1 MTLLTVC
8 IITALI
14 VLYVEAMN
22 CYRDKAKFD
31 IVHELV
37 FSVLWVVT
45 LPLAVYT
52 VWKLDEV
59 KNGGD

>member
-1 MTLLTVC
+1 MLILTYLIVTLV
-8 IITALI
+8 

-31 IVHELV
+31 IAHELV
-37 FSVLWVVT
+37 FSILWVVT

-52 VWKLDEV
+52 VWKE
-59 KNGGD
+59 KK

>member
-1 MTLLTVC
+1 MTLLS
-8 IITALI
+8 IYFITALI

-31 IVHELV
+31 VVHELV
-37 FSVLWVVT
+37 FSILWVVT

-52 VWKLDEV
+52 VWKLSTEGYT
-59 KNGGD
+59 K

>member
-1 MTLLTVC
+1 MTLLSIYF
-8 IITALI
+8 IIALN

-31 IVHELV
+31 VVHELV
-37 FSVLWVVT
+37 FSILWVVT

-52 VWKLDEV
+52 VWKLSTEDYT
-59 KNGGD
+59 K

>member
-1 MTLLTVC
+1 MTLLSIYF
-8 IITALI
+8 IIALN

-31 IVHELV
+31 IVHEGV
-37 FSVLWVVT
+37 FSILWVVT

-52 VWKLDEV
+52 IWKEL
-59 KNGGD
+59 K

>member
-1 MTLLTVC
+1 MLILIYSIV
-8 IITALI
+8 ALI

-31 IVHELV
+31 LVHELI

-52 VWKLDEV
+52 VWKLSTENY
-59 KNGGD
+59 KN

>member
-1 MTLLTVC
+1 MTLLSIYF
-8 IITALI
+8 IIALN

-31 IVHELV
+31 VIHELV
-37 FSVLWVVT
+37 FSLLWVVS

-52 VWKLDEV
+52 VWKLSTEDYT
-59 KNGGD
+59 K

>member
-1 MTLLTVC
+1 MTLLSIY

-31 IVHELV
+31 VVHEAI
-37 FSVLWVVT
+37 FSILWVVT
-45 LPLAVYT
+45 LPLSIYT
-52 VWKLDEV
+52 VWKLEG
-59 KNGGD
+59 KE